1 MVVNRRL
8 QARSDVLNSSAPR
21 TAGDGRGV
29 KPKVPV
35 RIAATLAAC
44 ALSAVVAACSNPQS
58 PSAETGFTTLVSVPL
73 DGPLSH
79 LHGLHVNRS
88 GTLLAGTHS
97 GLFSIDVATGAT
109 VRVGDSDDDFMGLGG
124 ASGTDDLVS
133 SGHPGPSSD
142 GPNPLGLR
150 ASMDGGQTWTTR
162 SRSGSTDFHVLATD
176 GTSLVGSDGRGLQTS
191 NDGGVT
197 WTPGAEVAVGALTI
211 TPSGVW
217 AVTPNGVARST
228 DGGRSFTAV
237 PAAPP
242 LALISGTSRGLW
254 GVDGAGYVW
263 SSADGA
269 EWDRG
274 GRVGAVQ
281 ALTSG
286 PDGTGYAA
294 SSDAVYVLDRS
305 ASSGG

>member
-1 MVVNRRL
+1 MTVIARL
-8 QARSDVLNSSAPR
+8 
-21 TAGDGRGV
+21 
-29 KPKVPV
+29 
-35 RIAATLAAC
+35 AATVVAC
-44 ALSAVVAACSNPQS
+44 ALTVAVAACSNPQS
-58 PSAETGFTTLVSVPL
+58 HSAEAGFTTSVSVPL
-73 DGPLSH
+73 DAPLSH
-79 LHGLHVNRS
+79 LHGLHVNRG

-109 VRVGDSDDDFMGLGG
+109 ARVGDSDDDFMGLGG

-142 GPNPLGLR
+142 APNPLGLR
-150 ASMDGGQTWTTR
+150 ASTDGGQTWTTQ

-176 GTSLVGSDGRGLQTS
+176 GTSLVASDGRGLQTS

-197 WTPGAEVAVGALTI
+197 WTTGAEVTVGALTI

-217 AVTPNGVARST
+217 AVTPDGVARST
-228 DGGRSFTAV
+228 DGGLSFTAM

-263 SSADGA
+263 SSADGDA
-269 EWDRG
+269 WDKG

-294 SSDAVYVLDRS
+294 SSDAVYVLERS
-305 ASSGG
+305 DATG

>member
-1 MVVNRRL
+1 MNPRR
-8 QARSDVLNSSAPR
+8 QARSDVTTSFTQVA
-21 TAGDGRGV
+21 AGDGRGGGTTV
-29 KPKVPV
+29 AV
-35 RIAATLAAC
+35 RIAATIVAC
-44 ALSAVVAACSNPQS
+44 ALSVAVVACSNPQS
-58 PSAETGFTTLVSVPL
+58 PSAEAGFTTSVSVPL
-73 DGPLSH
+73 DAPLSH
-79 LHGLHVNRS
+79 LHGLHVDRS

-97 GLFSIDVATGAT
+97 GLFSIDVATGVTA
-109 VRVGDSDDDFMGLGG
+109 RVGDSDDDFMGLGG

-142 GPNPLGLR
+142 APNPLGLR
-150 ASMDGGQTWTTR
+150 ASRDGGQTWMTR
-162 SRSGSTDFHVLATD
+162 SRSGSTDFHALATD

-197 WTPGAEVAVGALTI
+197 WNPGADVTVGALTI

-217 AVTPNGVARST
+217 AVTPDGAARST
-228 DGGRSFTAV
+228 DGGRSFTAM

-269 EWDRG
+269 EWDKG

-294 SSDAVYVLDRS
+294 SSDAVYVLERS
-305 ASSGG
+305 DATG

>member
-1 MVVNRRL
+1 MT
-8 QARSDVLNSSAPR
+8 NSFAPP

-29 KPKVPV
+29 GTTVPV
-35 RIAATLAAC
+35 RIAMLVAC
-44 ALSAVVAACSNPQS
+44 ALGVVVAACSDPQS
-58 PSAETGFTTLVSVPL
+58 PSVDAGFTTSVSVPL
-73 DGPLSH
+73 DAPLSH
-79 LHGLHVNRS
+79 LHGLHVNRR
-88 GTLLAGTHS
+88 GTLLAGTHN
-97 GLFSIDVATGAT
+97 GLFSIDAATGVT

-142 GPNPLGLR
+142 APNPLGLR
-150 ASMDGGQTWTTR
+150 ASADGGQTWTTQ

-191 NDGGVT
+191 TDGGVT

-217 AVTPNGVARST
+217 AVTPDGVARST
-228 DGGRSFTAV
+228 DGGGSFSV
-237 PAAPP
+237 LPAAPR

-269 EWDRG
+269 NWDKG

-286 PDGTGYAA
+286 PDGRGYAA
-294 SSDAVYVLDRS
+294 SSDAVYVLQRS
-305 ASSGG
+305 DATG